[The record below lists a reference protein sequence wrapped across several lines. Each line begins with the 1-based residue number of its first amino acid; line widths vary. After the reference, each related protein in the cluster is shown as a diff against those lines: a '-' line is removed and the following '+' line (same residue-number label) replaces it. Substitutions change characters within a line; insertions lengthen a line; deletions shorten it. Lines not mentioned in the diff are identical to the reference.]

1 MVNVSQREFICAA
14 DGRSAMSNSSPETH
28 DFDAW
33 FTGFFDGEGCIRISI
48 ADRERYSTGFEFAP
62 MLRITHEQLTGTL
75 DAEDWIGV
83 KIDQNSEYQVNH
95 RLQPRIEVTETY
107 RDHLM
112 EALCAYCDAHDVNC
126 HVSSLEANEDRSDQY
141 IWGVQGISNTR
152 TLLTPLRDQFIVKR
166 EQVDLL
172 LDEILPRMEQG
183 VHHEKEGF
191 LEVMYHV
198 DQFNSYKG
206 GSRGQYTLDYFEDL
220 WGIEY
225 TSK

>member
-1 MVNVSQREFICAA
+1 
-14 DGRSAMSNSSPETH
+14 MSNSSSETH

-48 ADRERYSTGFEFAP
+48 ADRERYSTGFELAP

-75 DAEDWIGV
+75 DAEGWIGV
-83 KIDQNSEYQVNH
+83 KVDQNSEYRVDH
-95 RLQPRIEVTETY
+95 RLQPQIEVTETY

-112 EALCAYCDAHDVNC
+112 EALCAYCNARGVNC
-126 HVSSLEANEDRSDQY
+126 HVSSLESNENRSDQY

-172 LDEILPRMEQG
+172 LDEILPRMDQG

-191 LEVMYHV
+191 LEVMYYV
-198 DQFNSYKG
+198 DRFNSYKG
-206 GSRGQYTLDYFEDL
+206 GSRGKYTLEYFEEL
-220 WGIEY
+220 WGMEY
-225 TSK
+225 SPK